1 MLTQRWTRG
10 HVAVLMIGI
19 TMAIAP
25 AVADEDTF
33 RLSALD
39 GGAALQPADIESGAV
54 IMVFW
59 AGWSPRCRDIVER
72 TNAIAD
78 EWSGRARV
86 VTVNFQEEP
95 DAVREFLDGKLKVP
109 TYLDSDGAFSKQHT
123 MTSLPGLL
131 IYEDGKVEFRG
142 KLPADPSG
150 LIAQTLK

>member
-1 MLTQRWTRG
+1 MPKQRWIRG
-10 HVAVLMIGI
+10 LAALSIGI
-19 TMAIAP
+19 V
-25 AVADEDTF
+25 VAMTPVVAQEDTF

-39 GGAALQPADIESGAV
+39 GTAALQPADVESGTV

-72 TNAIAD
+72 TNEIAD
-78 EWSGRARV
+78 EWGGRARV
-86 VTVNFQEEP
+86 VTVNFQEES
-95 DAVREFLDGKLKVP
+95 DAVRDFLDGKLKVK

-131 IYEDGKVEFRG
+131 IYDDGEVAFRG

-150 LIAQTLK
+150 LIGQTLN